1 MRHFA
6 LSRTVASACGKAYKT
21 EMPSNPITNSL
32 QAQPDR
38 RNACPGLS
46 RMVMAKDGA
55 IARIKLR
62 LGRLS
67 ADQARSI
74 AAIAERFDA
83 GAIELSIR
91 SNIQLRG
98 IAPEHWDNVV
108 AALHDAGLGAENS
121 GADDIRNVMVSPTA
135 GIDGDQI
142 VDVTELASSVLDML
156 QANEAFH
163 ALSPKFSLQIDG
175 GEDCAM
181 ISHPGDIWLSA
192 MDQETFAFGLASSPD
207 KPALGAIE
215 AQRALSFIEAILQS
229 FLRYGSFARMKHLFE
244 AVSPS
249 DFLASLDKELPFT
262 IHPATGWKRKAPTPF
277 SHLGHRQQSDGSFYI
292 GAMPL
297 LGRLTPHQL
306 TELANLSDNG
316 RCELRLTPW
325 QGVILPYV
333 SETQIGEVAEKL
345 HLLGLEASA
354 ESPHARLRACSGSN
368 GCASALADTQAD
380 GGKLATRLSPG
391 TSSVHITG
399 CAKSC
404 AALAP
409 LPHTLLA
416 RSAGRYDLYTQELFP
431 QDGAGPSRFGRL
443 LATDITIDEAAH
455 LLNARH

>member
-1 MRHFA
+1 
-6 LSRTVASACGKAYKT
+6 
-21 EMPSNPITNSL
+21 MPSNPITNSL
-32 QAQPDR
+32 QAYPDR

-55 IARIKLR
+55 IARIKLK

-67 ADQARSI
+67 NDQARSI

-98 IAPEHWDNVV
+98 IAPEHWVDVV
-108 AALHDAGLGAENS
+108 AALQEAGLGTDNP

-135 GIDGDQI
+135 GIDRGQI
-142 VDVTELASSVLDML
+142 CDVTGLASSLLAML
-156 QANEAFH
+156 QANEAFY

-181 ISHPGDIWLSA
+181 VSHPGDIWLSA
-192 MDQETFAFGLASSPD
+192 MDRKTYAFGLASSPD
-207 KPALGAIE
+207 KPALGTIDA
-215 AQRALSFIEAILQS
+215 RYALPFIEALLHCFLQQ
-229 FLRYGSFARMKHLFE
+229 GSFARMKHLFE
-244 AVSPS
+244 IISPS
-249 DFLASLDKELPFT
+249 QFLANLERELHFPL
-262 IHPATGWKRKAPTPF
+262 HSANGWKRTAPTVF
-277 SHLGHRQQSDGSFYI
+277 SHLGPNRQRDGSTYI

-297 LGRLTPHQL
+297 MGRLTPRQL
-306 TELANLSDNG
+306 SALADLSESG
-316 RCELRLTPW
+316 KGEMRLTPW

-333 SETQIGEVAEKL
+333 SEPGVIDLTQKL
-345 HLLGLEASA
+345 RSLGLETTA
-354 ESPHARLRACSGSN
+354 EAPHARLRACSGSS
-368 GCASALADTQAD
+368 GCASALTDTQTD
-380 GGKLATRLSPG
+380 GEKLATRLSLG

-416 RSAGRYDLYTQELFP
+416 RSAGRYDLYTLEPFP

-443 LATDITIDEAAH
+443 LATDITIDQAAH

>member
-1 MRHFA
+1 
-6 LSRTVASACGKAYKT
+6 
-21 EMPSNPITNSL
+21 MPSNPITNSL
-32 QAQPDR
+32 QAQPNR

-74 AAIAERFDA
+74 AAIAERSDA

-108 AALHDAGLGAENS
+108 SALHDAGLGAENS

-135 GIDGDQI
+135 GIDRGQI
-142 VDVTELASSVLDML
+142 ADVTELASSALDTL
-156 QANEAFH
+156 QANEAFY

-181 ISHPGDIWLSA
+181 VSHPGDIWLSA
-192 MDQETFAFGLASSPD
+192 MDRKTYAFGLASSPD
-207 KPALGAIE
+207 KPALGTIDARHALPFTE
-215 AQRALSFIEAILQS
+215 ALLHRFLQQ
-229 FLRYGSFARMKHLFE
+229 GSFARMKHLFE
-244 AVSPS
+244 TISPS
-249 DFLASLDKELPFT
+249 QFLADLERELTFP
-262 IHPATGWKRKAPTPF
+262 ILSANGWKRKAPTAF
-277 SHLGHRQQSDGSFYI
+277 SHLGANRQRDGSTYI
-292 GAMPL
+292 GTMPL
-297 LGRLTPHQL
+297 MGRLTPRQL
-306 TELANLSDNG
+306 SALADLSESVKG
-316 RCELRLTPW
+316 ELRLTPW

-333 SETQIGEVAEKL
+333 NETRVIDLTQKL
-345 HLLGLEASA
+345 RSLGLEMTA
-354 ESPHARLRACSGSN
+354 EAPHARLRACSGSS
-368 GCASALADTQAD
+368 GCASALADTQTD

-416 RSAGRYDLYTQELFP
+416 RSAGRYDLYRQEPFP

-455 LLNARH
+455 FLNARH

>member
-1 MRHFA
+1 M
-6 LSRTVASACGKAYKT
+6 SSQQTT
-21 EMPSNPITNSL
+21 QTL
-32 QAQPDR
+32 QVQTDR

-55 IARIKLR
+55 IARIKLK

-98 IAPEHWDNVV
+98 IAPKHWDDVV
-108 AALHDAGLGAENS
+108 TALHAAGLGAENP

-135 GIDGDQI
+135 GIDRGQI
-142 VDVTELASSVLDML
+142 RDVTQLASSLLNML
-156 QANEAFH
+156 QANKAFY

-181 ISHPGDIWLSA
+181 VSHPGDIWLSA
-192 MDQETFAFGLASSPD
+192 IDRETYAFGLASSPD
-207 KPALGAIE
+207 KFALGAIDE
-215 AQRALSFIEAILQS
+215 RHALPFIEALLHR
-229 FLRYGSFARMKHLFE
+229 FLRHGSFTRMKHLFE
-244 AVSPS
+244 VVPPVE
-249 DFLASLDKELPFT
+249 FLADLNSELPF
-262 IHPATGWKRKAPTPF
+262 PVRSAAGWKRKAVTPF
-277 SHLGHRQQSDGSFYI
+277 SHLGPNRQRDGSIYI

-297 LGRLTPHQL
+297 MGRLTPRQL
-306 TELANLSDNG
+306 TGLATLSG
-316 RCELRLTPW
+316 SGKRELRLTPW

-333 SETQIGEVAEKL
+333 TETRTGKVTEKL
-345 HLLGLEASA
+345 RSFGLETTA
-354 ESPHARLRACSGSN
+354 EAPNARLRACSGAN

-380 GGKLATRLSPG
+380 GRKLAAQLTSGR
-391 TSSVHITG
+391 SSVHITG

-416 RSAGRYDLYTQELFP
+416 RSAGHYDLYAQEPFP

-443 LATDITIDEAAH
+443 LAADITIDEAAR

>member
-1 MRHFA
+1 
-6 LSRTVASACGKAYKT
+6 
-21 EMPSNPITNSL
+21 MPSNPITNSL

-55 IARIKLR
+55 IARIKLK

-67 ADQARSI
+67 ADQAHSI

-98 IAPEHWDNVV
+98 IAPEHWDGVV
-108 AALHDAGLGAENS
+108 TELHAAGLGAENP

-135 GIDGDQI
+135 GIDRGQTA
-142 VDVTELASSVLDML
+142 DVTQLASSVLNML
-156 QANEAFH
+156 QANEAFYS
-163 ALSPKFSLQIDG
+163 LSPKFSLQIDG

-181 ISHPGDIWLSA
+181 VSHPGDIWLSA
-192 MDQETFAFGLASSPD
+192 VDRQTYAFGLASSPD

-215 AQRALSFIEAILQS
+215 APYALPFIEALLHR
-229 FLRYGSFARMKHLFE
+229 FLHQGSFARMKHLFE
-244 AVSPS
+244 ITSPS
-249 DFLASLDKELPFT
+249 QFLANLERELPFS
-262 IHPATGWKRKAPTPF
+262 IHSATGWKRKAPTAF
-277 SHLGHRQQSDGSFYI
+277 SHLGPNRQRDGTIYI
-292 GAMPL
+292 GATPL
-297 LGRLTPHQL
+297 MGRLTPRQL
-306 TELANLSDNG
+306 RALAELSESG
-316 RCELRLTPW
+316 KGELRLTPW
-325 QGVILPYV
+325 QGVILPFV
-333 SETQIGEVAEKL
+333 SETWMIDLTQKL
-345 HLLGLEASA
+345 RSLGLETTAGA
-354 ESPHARLRACSGSN
+354 PHARLRACSGSN
-368 GCASALADTQAD
+368 GCASALADTQTD
-380 GGKLATRLSPG
+380 GGKLAKHLNPG

-416 RSAGRYDLYTQELFP
+416 RSAGRYDLYAQEPFL

-443 LATDITIDEAAH
+443 LATDITIDEAAR

>member
-1 MRHFA
+1 M
-6 LSRTVASACGKAYKT
+6 LSQRNSPIEASK
-21 EMPSNPITNSL
+21 
-32 QAQPDR
+32 PDR

-74 AAIAERFDA
+74 AAIAEHFDA
-83 GAIELSIR
+83 SAIELSIR

-98 IAPEHWDNVV
+98 IAPRYWNDLV
-108 AALHDAGLGAENS
+108 AALYEASLGAENP

-135 GIDGDQI
+135 GIDPSQI
-142 VDVTELASSVLDML
+142 VDVTELASSVLNML
-156 QANEAFH
+156 QANEVFY
-163 ALSPKFSLQIDG
+163 ALSPKFSVQIDG

-181 ISHPGDIWLSA
+181 TSHPGDIWLSA
-192 MDQETFAFGLASSPD
+192 MDRETFAFGLASSPD

-215 AQRALSFIEAILQS
+215 ARHALPFIKAILQN
-229 FLRYGSFARMKHLFE
+229 FLRYGSFARMKHLFDT
-244 AVSPS
+244 VSPS
-249 DFLASLDKELPFT
+249 DFLANLDKELPFPVHST
-262 IHPATGWKRKAPTPF
+262 TGWKRKAPSSF
-277 SHLGHRQQSDGSFYI
+277 SHLGHHQQSDGSFYI

-306 TELANLSDNG
+306 TGLANLCDNAK
-316 RCELRLTPW
+316 RELRLTPW
-325 QGVILPYV
+325 QGVILPYI
-333 SETQIGEVAEKL
+333 SETRIVDLSKEL
-345 HLLGLEASA
+345 HSFDLETSA

-380 GGKLATRLSPG
+380 GRKLATRLSPG
-391 TSSVHITG
+391 TSCVHLTG

-416 RSAGRYDLYTQELFP
+416 RSAGHYDLYMQESFP

-443 LATDITIDEAAH
+443 LATDITIDKAAH
-455 LLNARH
+455 LLNRH

>member
-6 LSRTVASACGKAYKT
+6 LSWTVASACGKAYKT

-74 AAIAERFDA
+74 AAIAERSDA

-108 AALHDAGLGAENS
+108 SALHDAGLGAENS

-135 GIDGDQI
+135 GIDRGQI
-142 VDVTELASSVLDML
+142 ADVTELASSALDTL
-156 QANEAFH
+156 QANEAFY

-181 ISHPGDIWLSA
+181 VSHPGDIWLSA
-192 MDQETFAFGLASSPD
+192 MDRKTYAFGLASSPD
-207 KPALGAIE
+207 KPALGTIDARHALPFTE
-215 AQRALSFIEAILQS
+215 ALLHRFLQQ
-229 FLRYGSFARMKHLFE
+229 GSFARMKHLFE
-244 AVSPS
+244 TISPS
-249 DFLASLDKELPFT
+249 QFLADLERELTFP
-262 IHPATGWKRKAPTPF
+262 ILSANGWKRKAPTAF
-277 SHLGHRQQSDGSFYI
+277 SHLGANRQRDGSTYI
-292 GAMPL
+292 GTMPL
-297 LGRLTPHQL
+297 MGRLTPRQL
-306 TELANLSDNG
+306 SALADLSESVKG
-316 RCELRLTPW
+316 ELRLTPW

-333 SETQIGEVAEKL
+333 NETRVIDLTQKL
-345 HLLGLEASA
+345 RSLGLEMTA
-354 ESPHARLRACSGSN
+354 EAPHARLRACSGSS
-368 GCASALADTQAD
+368 GCASALADTQTD

-416 RSAGRYDLYTQELFP
+416 RSAGRYDLYRQEPFP

-455 LLNARH
+455 FLNARH

>member
-1 MRHFA
+1 
-6 LSRTVASACGKAYKT
+6 
-21 EMPSNPITNSL
+21 MPSNPITNSL

-74 AAIAERFDA
+74 AAIAERSDA

-108 AALHDAGLGAENS
+108 SALHDAGLGAENS

-135 GIDGDQI
+135 GIDRGQI
-142 VDVTELASSVLDML
+142 ADVTELASSALDTL
-156 QANEAFH
+156 QANEAFY

-181 ISHPGDIWLSA
+181 VSHPGDIWLSA
-192 MDQETFAFGLASSPD
+192 MDRKTYAFGLASSPD
-207 KPALGAIE
+207 KPALGTIDARHALPFTE
-215 AQRALSFIEAILQS
+215 ALLHRFLQQ
-229 FLRYGSFARMKHLFE
+229 GSFARMKHLFE
-244 AVSPS
+244 TISPS
-249 DFLASLDKELPFT
+249 QFLADLERELTFP
-262 IHPATGWKRKAPTPF
+262 ILSANGWKRKAPTAF
-277 SHLGHRQQSDGSFYI
+277 SHLGANRQRDGSTYI
-292 GAMPL
+292 GTMPL
-297 LGRLTPHQL
+297 MGRLTPRQL
-306 TELANLSDNG
+306 SALADLSESVKG
-316 RCELRLTPW
+316 ELRLTPW

-333 SETQIGEVAEKL
+333 NETRVIDLTQKL
-345 HLLGLEASA
+345 RSLGLEMTA
-354 ESPHARLRACSGSN
+354 EAPHARLRACSGSS
-368 GCASALADTQAD
+368 GCASALADTQTD

-416 RSAGRYDLYTQELFP
+416 RSAGRYDLYRQEPFP

-455 LLNARH
+455 FLNARH

>member
-1 MRHFA
+1 M
-6 LSRTVASACGKAYKT
+6 LSQQNRQTDA
-21 EMPSNPITNSL
+21 IR
-32 QAQPDR
+32 PDR

-46 RMVMAKDGA
+46 RMVMARDGA

-98 IAPEHWDNVV
+98 IEPRHWDDVV
-108 AALHDAGLGAENS
+108 AALQEVGLGTDNP

-135 GIDGDQI
+135 GIDRGQI
-142 VDVTELASSVLDML
+142 CDVTGLASSVLDML
-156 QANEAFH
+156 QANEAFY

-175 GEDCAM
+175 GENCAM

-192 MDQETFAFGLASSPD
+192 IDGKTFAFGLASSPD
-207 KPALGAIE
+207 REAMGALY
-215 AQRALSFIEAILQS
+215 AQHALPFIEAMLHH
-229 FLRYGSFARMKHLFE
+229 FLSQGSFARMKHLFE
-244 AVSPS
+244 ATPPS
-249 DFLASLDKELPFT
+249 QFLAELDRELSFPV
-262 IHPATGWKRKAPTPF
+262 HPATGWKRKAPVPF
-277 SHLGHRQQSDGSFYI
+277 SHLGNRQQSDGSFYV
-292 GAMPL
+292 GAIPL
-297 LGRLTPHQL
+297 LGRLTPQQL
-306 TELANLSDNG
+306 AGLADLADSG
-316 RCELRLTPW
+316 KRELRLTPW

-333 SETQIGEVAEKL
+333 GETQIGEVIEKL
-345 HLLGLEASA
+345 RLLDLETTA
-354 ESPHARLRACSGSN
+354 EAPHARLRACSGSN
-368 GCASALADTQAD
+368 GCVSALADTQTD
-380 GGKLATRLSPG
+380 GKRLATYLTSG
-391 TSSVHITG
+391 KSSVHITG

-404 AALAP
+404 AALSP

-416 RSAGRYDLYTQELFP
+416 RATGRYDLYAQEPFP

-443 LATDITIDEAAH
+443 LATDITIDEAAR